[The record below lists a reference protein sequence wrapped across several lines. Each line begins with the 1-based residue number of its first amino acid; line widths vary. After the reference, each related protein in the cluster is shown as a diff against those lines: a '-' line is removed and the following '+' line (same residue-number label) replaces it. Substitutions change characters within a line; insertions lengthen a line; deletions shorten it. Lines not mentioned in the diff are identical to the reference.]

1 MKRFKQAMVF
11 IVISCS
17 AFLASATEFKV
28 PNIYEILVVN
38 GQESGNAFF
47 KNDRSITLADEGK
60 QQVVLRFAAQRGVV
74 NTEDMRG
81 IAKSQ
86 PIVLT
91 FSTDGLSQVSVEKP
105 HLYTARSVDKYAK
118 NPVFTLVDQDG
129 KSVPLVQDELFKE
142 GVQLTRD
149 YEQEVKAYNQSNGIA
164 ALVMSEAVIEPPK
177 APMVTEPTEAAASP
191 APSTPSSATT
201 TSSIFEMTQQTF
213 TQLSDAE
220 KKAFLQ
226 WAVGQM

>member
-1 MKRFKQAMVF
+1 MKRLNQAMAF

-17 AFLASATEFKV
+17 AFIASATELNV
-28 PNIYEILVVN
+28 PNMYEILVVN
-38 GQESGNAFF
+38 GQESGNVFF

-60 QQVVLRFAAQRGVV
+60 QQVVLRFAAPRGVV

-91 FSTDGLSQVSVEKP
+91 FSTDGLSHIRVEKP
-105 HLYTARSVDKYAK
+105 HLYTAKSVDKYAK

-149 YEQEVKAYNQSNGIA
+149 FEQEVQAYNQSKGVA
-164 ALVMSEAVIEPPK
+164 ALVMSETVIGLPK
-177 APMVTEPTEAAASP
+177 A
-191 APSTPSSATT
+191 STLAESSQVESTT
-201 TSSIFEMTQQTF
+201 TSSMSSSATATSSAFEMTQQTF
-213 TQLSDAE
+213 SQLTDTE

-226 WAVGQM
+226 WALEQM